1 MPEPI
6 IIDGHADAVTIT
18 LPQDFKLTRTDKG
31 ATIEVQADPGKP
43 FETVLVR
50 REGVEEFR
58 SENNEGEGLLQTW
71 NIRIGR
77 DDTEK

>member
-6 IIDGHADAVTIT
+6 LIDGHADTVTIT
-18 LPQDFKLTRTDKG
+18 VPKDFKLTRTDTN

-43 FETVLVR
+43 FETVLVV

-58 SENNEGEGLLQTW
+58 SEKTEGEGLLQTW